1 MQPNKMTV
9 PSRWKCRG
17 AKNINIMKTTHT
29 KVKCCKETIY
39 GLTFG
44 KIYDVIEENFMF
56 IKIVDDNGKITWASK
71 DNFWDA
77 SN

>member
-1 MQPNKMTV
+1 MET
-9 PSRWKCRG
+9 
-17 AKNINIMKTTHT
+17 KTT

-56 IKIVDDNGKITWASK
+56 FKITDDNGKQVMIQK
-71 DNFWDA
+71 DKFWDA
-77 SN
+77 SNE

>member
-1 MQPNKMTV
+1 
-9 PSRWKCRG
+9 
-17 AKNINIMKTTHT
+17 MKTKTT

-44 KIYDVIEENFMF
+44 KIYDVIEENFMLF
-56 IKIVDDNGKITWASK
+56 KILDDNNKNVWVAK

-77 SN
+77 SNE

>member
-1 MQPNKMTV
+1 
-9 PSRWKCRG
+9 
-17 AKNINIMKTTHT
+17 MKTKTT

-44 KIYDVIEENFMF
+44 KIYDVIEENFMLF
-56 IKIVDDNGKITWASK
+56 KILDDNNEPVWVAK

-77 SN
+77 SNE

>member
-1 MQPNKMTV
+1 
-9 PSRWKCRG
+9 
-17 AKNINIMKTTHT
+17 MKTTHT

-56 IKIVDDNGKITWASK
+56 IKIVDDNGKITWVSK

>member
-1 MQPNKMTV
+1 ME
-9 PSRWKCRG
+9 
-17 AKNINIMKTTHT
+17 AKTT

-44 KIYDVIEENFMF
+44 KIYDVIEENVMF
-56 IKIVDDNGKITWASK
+56 FKIVGDNGKTTWASK

>member
-1 MQPNKMTV
+1 MEP
-9 PSRWKCRG
+9 
-17 AKNINIMKTTHT
+17 KTT

-44 KIYDVIEENFMF
+44 KIYDIIEENFMF
-56 IKIVDDNGKITWASK
+56 FKLLDDNSKATWVTK

-77 SN
+77 SNE

>member
-1 MQPNKMTV
+1 
-9 PSRWKCRG
+9 
-17 AKNINIMKTTHT
+17 MKTKIT

-56 IKIVDDNGKITWASK
+56 FKLVDDNSKTTWVIK

-77 SN
+77 SNEQAKRNSSDCSYIRSLGQF

>member
-1 MQPNKMTV
+1 
-9 PSRWKCRG
+9 
-17 AKNINIMKTTHT
+17 MKTTRT

-44 KIYDVIEENFMF
+44 KIYDVIEEDFMF
-56 IKIVDDNGKITWASK
+56 FKIVDDNNKAVRITK

-77 SN
+77 SNEQAKRNSSNCPDFRSLG

>member
-1 MQPNKMTV
+1 MT
-9 PSRWKCRG
+9 
-17 AKNINIMKTTHT
+17 TTHT

-44 KIYDVIEENFMF
+44 KIYDVIEEDFMF
-56 IKIVDDNGKITWASK
+56 FKIVDDNGQSIRITK

-77 SN
+77 SNS

>member
-1 MQPNKMTV
+1 MGT
-9 PSRWKCRG
+9 
-17 AKNINIMKTTHT
+17 KTT

-56 IKIVDDNGKITWASK
+56 FKLIDDNSKTTWATK

-77 SN
+77 SDE

>member
-1 MQPNKMTV
+1 METK
-9 PSRWKCRG
+9 S
-17 AKNINIMKTTHT
+17 T

-44 KIYDVIEENFMF
+44 KIYDVIEEDFMF
-56 IKIVDDNGKITWASK
+56 FKIVDDNNKPVIVTK

-77 SN
+77 SDE